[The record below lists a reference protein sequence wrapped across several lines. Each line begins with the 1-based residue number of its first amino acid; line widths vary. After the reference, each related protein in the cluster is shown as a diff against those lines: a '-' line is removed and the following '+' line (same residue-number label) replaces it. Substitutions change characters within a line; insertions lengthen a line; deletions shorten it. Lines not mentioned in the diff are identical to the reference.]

1 MAYADGTV
9 VIDTEIDTDG
19 IQAGSKEVEAR
30 LRNLAREVNNI
41 GATAKAA
48 LNKQID
54 AFAKLNNEYAAQ
66 EQKVENLRKK
76 VAEYGNQK
84 IPTDEYREI
93 QTQIEQATAKL
104 NRLKEAQER
113 YIAGGGKTNSN
124 TYRRQA
130 YDMEELANTIK
141 YAESE
146 LKDLEDTGQ
155 AFKTATGT
163 KEAMSDMAKLVQ
175 EESKLS
181 DMNNRLYTSYSGI
194 TAKVEDYGRKI
205 AEAEQKA
212 AEAERKAEEKA
223 EQKIAALNQKL
234 EATRAKEV
242 QASMEADKL
251 KNIADNAQIASK
263 RIVKL
268 NEELARLKARQAELE
283 KAGVSNG
290 YKEYESNALKIQKLN
305 GKLDSYKKALSSVN
319 DRQNRFGSSAKKAA
333 SSVDKVGKSSN
344 RARMGLGRMLAMSL
358 MMSVAFRAFSAIFGG
373 IKSGFDNLAQY
384 SGTTNQ
390 SISMLWSSLVRL
402 QNALATAFAPILT
415 VIAPILTKF
424 IDMLS
429 TAASYVSM
437 FFSFLSG
444 KSTYTRAIAVQKNYA
459 ASLGDTASAAKD
471 AADATEDAAKAA
483 EDYLSPLD
491 DINRFTAEDSS
502 SKSPSIGSGGSG
514 GGVGATG
521 PMFEDVAITD
531 IPILEKL
538 KDILSQIFKPFK
550 QAWEKEGKKTVD
562 AAKYAF
568 TEFGKLAKDVG
579 KSMLEVWTNGTG
591 TQLLTTSLQ
600 IVQAILITVGRIA
613 ERLDE
618 AWNKN
623 AVGTAIIQAIADI
636 FQSVLDFI
644 NKIAWATAEW
654 AASIDFYPLL
664 DAIRKLL
671 ESISPLIEAIGNFV
685 LRIYKNIVLPFLTWL
700 IESAIPTL
708 ISVVAAF
715 FNFISEH
722 QWIIDVIGAALIGAF
737 AASVIV
743 PLIVSIVGAIGTIIS
758 VVGSL
763 IAIIGS
769 NGLIGVIG
777 TIVSALGGPLAVAI
791 AATIAILILLVT
803 HWDTVKNTMNAI
815 KDWIANAFVRDW
827 KKEFGYLGEYLNAWF
842 KNIKNLWDGIK
853 QIFNGII
860 TFVKGVFTGNW
871 RQAWEGVRQIFA
883 GVWNS
888 FDAIVK
894 APINAVIAFINSFL
908 YAIQVMQNSFANALN
923 SMSISLPHWLEKLT
937 GFSSVGFNVGYW
949 SAPMVPYLA
958 QGAVIPPNREFMAVL
973 GDQKSGNNIEAPE
986 SLIRRIVREESG
998 NGKGSTY
1005 NVTAQVNRRTLF
1017 DLVLEEGKVRRTVT
1031 GRNPFETV

>member
-9 VIDTEIDTDG
+9 VIDTEINADG
-19 IQAGSKEVEAR
+19 IQAGSKDIEAS
-30 LRNLAREVNNI
+30 LRNLAKETNNI

-54 AFAKLNNEYAAQ
+54 AFAKLNNEYVAQ
-66 EQKVENLRKK
+66 EQKVESLRKK

-93 QTQIEQATAKL
+93 QAQISEATAKQ
-104 NRLKEAQER
+104 NRLTEARDR
-113 YIAGGGKTNSN
+113 YLANGGKTSSN
-124 TYRRQA
+124 TYKKQT
-130 YDMEELANTIK
+130 YDLEELANTIK
-141 YAESE
+141 YAEGE
-146 LKDLEDTGQ
+146 LKDLEERGKAFTTG
-155 AFKTATGT
+155 TGT
-163 KEAMSDMAKLVQ
+163 KEAKKDIEKLAQ
-175 EESKLS
+175 AEQKLA
-181 DMNNRLYTSYSGI
+181 DMNNRLKTSYDGI
-194 TAKVEDYGRKI
+194 TS
-205 AEAEQKA
+205 
-212 AEAERKAEEKA
+212 KAEEYGKKA
-223 EQKIAALNQKL
+223 EKANN
-234 EATRAKEV
+234 RAKV
-242 QASMEADKL
+242 
-251 KNIADNAQIASK
+251 
-263 RIVKL
+263 
-268 NEELARLKARQAELE
+268 
-283 KAGVSNG
+283 
-290 YKEYESNALKIQKLN
+290 
-305 GKLDSYKKALSSVN
+305 
-319 DRQNRFGSSAKKAA
+319 SAKKA
-333 SSVDKVGKSSN
+333 SGELDKVSRSSG

-415 VIAPILTKF
+415 VVAPILTKF

-491 DINRFTAEDSS
+491 DINKFTAEDTS
-502 SKSPSIGSGGSG
+502 SKSPSSGSSGTG

-538 KDILSQIFKPFK
+538 KDILSKIFKPFK
-550 QAWEKEGKKTVD
+550 QAWQQEGKATID
-562 AAKYAF
+562 AAKLAF
-568 TEFGKLAKDVG
+568 TNLKSLVKDVG

-591 TQLLTTSLQ
+591 TQLLSTTLQ
-600 IVQAILITVGRIA
+600 IAQAILTTIGRIA
-613 ERLDE
+613 GKLDE

-623 AVGTAIIQAIADI
+623 SVGTAIIQAIADI
-636 FQSVLDFI
+636 LQNILDFV
-644 NKIAWATAEW
+644 NRIAWATADW
-654 AASIDFYPLL
+654 AAKLDFYPLL
-664 DAIRKLL
+664 DSIRQLL
-671 ESISPLIEAIGNFV
+671 ESVSPLVEKIGNFLGNV
-685 LRIYKNIVLPFLTWL
+685 YEKIILPSLTWL
-700 IESAIPTL
+700 IETGLPTVIEWL
-708 ISVVAAF
+708 GKF
-715 FNFISEH
+715 FDFLSEH
-722 QWIIDVIGAALIGAF
+722 QWIIDLLGATLLGAF
-737 AASVIV
+737 AASKIV
-743 PLIVSIVGAIGTIIS
+743 ALITSIMGAIELLMS
-758 VVGSL
+758 
-763 IAIIGS
+763 IIGTK
-769 NGLIGVIG
+769 GLIGL
-777 TIVSALGGPLAVAI
+777 LGGPLAVAI

-803 HWDTVKNTMNAI
+803 HWDTVKNTMNTI
-815 KDWIANAFVRDW
+815 KDWIANAFVHDW
-827 KKEFGYLGEYLNAWF
+827 TKEFGYLGGYLNAWF

-888 FDAIVK
+888 FAAIVK
-894 APINAVIAFINSFL
+894 APINTIIAFVNSFL
-908 YAIQVMQNSFANALN
+908 YVIQVMQNSFANALN

-958 QGAVIPPNREFMAVL
+958 QGAVIPPNKEFMAVL

-1005 NVTAQVNRRTLF
+1005 NVIAQVNRRTLF

>member
-19 IQAGSKEVEAR
+19 IQAGSEEVEAR
-30 LRNLAREVNNI
+30 IRNLAKKVNNI

-66 EQKVENLRKK
+66 EQKVESLRKK

-84 IPTDEYREI
+84 IPTDEYKEI
-93 QTQIEQATAKL
+93 QAQIEQATAKL

-124 TYRRQA
+124 TYRRQV

-163 KEAMSDMAKLVQ
+163 KEAMSDMAKLAQ

-223 EQKIAALNQKL
+223 EQKIAALNQRL
-234 EATRAKEV
+234 EETRAKEV
-242 QASMEADKL
+242 QAAMEADKL
-251 KNIADNAQIASK
+251 KNIADNAQIGSK

-268 NEELARLKARQAELE
+268 NEELAKLKARQAELE
-283 KAGVSNG
+283 KSGVSNG
-290 YKEYESNALKIQKLN
+290 YKEYETNALKIQKLN
-305 GKLDSYKKALSSVN
+305 GKLDSYKKALSSAN
-319 DRQNRFGSSAKKAA
+319 DRQKLLGSSAKKAS
-333 SSVDKVGKSSN
+333 SSVDKVARSSN
-344 RARMGLGRMLAMSL
+344 NARRGLGRMLAMSL

-491 DINRFTAEDSS
+491 DINKFTAEDTS
-502 SKSPSIGSGGSG
+502 SKSPSGGSGGSG
-514 GGVGATG
+514 GGVGASE

-550 QAWEKEGKKTVD
+550 QAWQQEGKATID
-562 AAKYAF
+562 AAKLAF
-568 TEFGKLAKDVG
+568 TNLKSLAGDVG

-591 TQLLTTSLQ
+591 TQLLSTTLQ
-600 IVQAILITVGRIA
+600 IAQAILTTIGRIA
-613 ERLDE
+613 GRLDE

-623 AVGTAIIQAIADI
+623 SVGTAIIQAIADI
-636 FQSVLDFI
+636 LQKILDFV
-644 NKIAWATAEW
+644 NRIAWATADW
-654 AASIDFYPLL
+654 AAKLDFYPLL
-664 DAIRKLL
+664 DSIRQLL
-671 ESISPLIEAIGNFV
+671 ESVSPLVEKIGNFLGDV
-685 LRIYKNIVLPFLTWL
+685 YEKIILPFLTWL
-700 IESAIPTL
+700 IETGLPTVIEWL
-708 ISVVAAF
+708 GKF
-715 FNFISEH
+715 FDFLSEH
-722 QWIIDVIGAALIGAF
+722 QWIIDLLGATLLGAF
-737 AASVIV
+737 AASKIV
-743 PLIVSIVGAIGTIIS
+743 ALITSIMGAIELLMS
-758 VVGSL
+758 
-763 IAIIGS
+763 IIGTK
-769 NGLIGVIG
+769 GLIGL
-777 TIVSALGGPLAVAI
+777 LGGPLAVAI

-803 HWDTVKNTMNAI
+803 HWDTVKNTMNTI
-815 KDWIANAFVRDW
+815 KDWIANAFVHDW
-827 KKEFGYLGEYLNAWF
+827 TKEFGYLGGYLNAWF

-871 RQAWEGVRQIFA
+871 RQAWEGVKQIFA

-888 FDAIVK
+888 FAAIVK
-894 APINAVIAFINSFL
+894 APINTIIAFINSFL
-908 YAIQVMQNSFANALN
+908 YAIQTMQNSFANALN

-958 QGAVIPPNREFMAVL
+958 QGAVIPPNKEFMAVL

>member
-30 LRNLAREVNNI
+30 IRNLAREVNNI

-66 EQKVENLRKK
+66 EQKVESLRKK

-93 QTQIEQATAKL
+93 QAQIAEATAKQ
-104 NRLKEAQER
+104 NRLTEARDR
-113 YIAGGGKTNSN
+113 YLANGGKTSSN
-124 TYRRQA
+124 TYKKQT
-130 YDMEELANTIK
+130 YDLEELANTIK
-141 YAESE
+141 YAEGE
-146 LKDLEDTGQ
+146 LKDLEERGKAFTTG
-155 AFKTATGT
+155 TGT
-163 KEAMSDMAKLVQ
+163 KEAKKDIEKLAQ
-175 EESKLS
+175 AERKLA
-181 DMNNRLYTSYSGI
+181 DMNNRLKTSYAGI
-194 TAKVEDYGRKI
+194 TS
-205 AEAEQKA
+205 
-212 AEAERKAEEKA
+212 KAEEYGKKA
-223 EQKIAALNQKL
+223 EKANN
-234 EATRAKEV
+234 RAKV
-242 QASMEADKL
+242 
-251 KNIADNAQIASK
+251 
-263 RIVKL
+263 
-268 NEELARLKARQAELE
+268 
-283 KAGVSNG
+283 
-290 YKEYESNALKIQKLN
+290 
-305 GKLDSYKKALSSVN
+305 
-319 DRQNRFGSSAKKAA
+319 SAKKA
-333 SSVDKVGKSSN
+333 SGELDKVSRSSG

-415 VIAPILTKF
+415 VITPILTKF

-491 DINRFTAEDSS
+491 DINKFTAEDTS
-502 SKSPSIGSGGSG
+502 SKSPSGGSGGSG
-514 GGVGATG
+514 GGVGASE

-550 QAWEKEGKKTVD
+550 QAWQQEGKATID
-562 AAKYAF
+562 AAKLAF
-568 TEFGKLAKDVG
+568 TNLKSLAGDVG

-591 TQLLTTSLQ
+591 TQLLSTALQ
-600 IVQAILITVGRIA
+600 IVQAILTTIGRIA
-613 ERLDE
+613 GKLDE

-623 AVGTAIIQAIADI
+623 SVGTAIIQAIADI
-636 FQSVLDFI
+636 LQKILDFV
-644 NKIAWATAEW
+644 NRIAWATADW
-654 AASIDFYPLL
+654 AAKLDFYPLL
-664 DAIRKLL
+664 DSIRQLL
-671 ESISPLIEAIGNFV
+671 ESVSPLVEKIGNFLGNV
-685 LRIYKNIVLPFLTWL
+685 YEKIILPFLTWL
-700 IESAIPTL
+700 IETGLPTVIEWL
-708 ISVVAAF
+708 GKF
-715 FNFISEH
+715 FDFLSEH
-722 QWIIDVIGAALIGAF
+722 QWIIDLLGATLLGAF
-737 AASVIV
+737 AASKIV
-743 PLIVSIVGAIGTIIS
+743 ALITSIMGAIELLMS
-758 VVGSL
+758 
-763 IAIIGS
+763 IIGTK
-769 NGLIGVIG
+769 GLIGL
-777 TIVSALGGPLAVAI
+777 LGGPLAVAI

-803 HWDTVKNTMNAI
+803 HWDTVKNTMNTI
-815 KDWIANAFVRDW
+815 KDWIANAFVHDW
-827 KKEFGYLGEYLNAWF
+827 TKEFGYLGGYLNAWF

-871 RQAWEGVRQIFA
+871 RQAWEGVKQIFA

-888 FDAIVK
+888 FAAIVK
-894 APINAVIAFINSFL
+894 APINTIIAFINSFL
-908 YAIQVMQNSFANALN
+908 YAIQTMQNSFANALN

-958 QGAVIPPNREFMAVL
+958 QGAVIPPNKEFMAVL

>member
-9 VIDTEIDTDG
+9 VIDTEINADG
-19 IQAGSKEVEAR
+19 IQAGSKDIEAS
-30 LRNLAREVNNI
+30 LRNLAKETNNI

-66 EQKVENLRKK
+66 EQKVESLRKK

-93 QTQIEQATAKL
+93 QAQIAEATAKQ
-104 NRLKEAQER
+104 NRLTEARDR
-113 YIAGGGKTNSN
+113 YLANGGKTSSN
-124 TYRRQA
+124 TYKKQT
-130 YDMEELANTIK
+130 YDLEELANTIK
-141 YAESE
+141 YAEGE
-146 LKDLEDTGQ
+146 LKDLEERGKAFTTG
-155 AFKTATGT
+155 TGT
-163 KEAMSDMAKLVQ
+163 KEAKKDIEKLAQ
-175 EESKLS
+175 AERKLA
-181 DMNNRLYTSYSGI
+181 DMNNRLKTSYDGI
-194 TAKVEDYGRKI
+194 TN
-205 AEAEQKA
+205 
-212 AEAERKAEEKA
+212 KAEEYGKKA
-223 EQKIAALNQKL
+223 EKANN
-234 EATRAKEV
+234 RAKV
-242 QASMEADKL
+242 
-251 KNIADNAQIASK
+251 
-263 RIVKL
+263 
-268 NEELARLKARQAELE
+268 
-283 KAGVSNG
+283 
-290 YKEYESNALKIQKLN
+290 
-305 GKLDSYKKALSSVN
+305 
-319 DRQNRFGSSAKKAA
+319 SAKKASGELEKVSR
-333 SSVDKVGKSSN
+333 SSG

-402 QNALATAFAPILT
+402 QNALATAFSPILA
-415 VIAPILTKF
+415 VVAPILTKF

-491 DINRFTAEDSS
+491 DINKYTAEDSS
-502 SKSPSIGSGGSG
+502 SKSPSSGSGGSG

-550 QAWEKEGKKTVD
+550 QAWQQEGKATID
-562 AAKYAF
+562 AAKLAF
-568 TEFGKLAKDVG
+568 NNLKSLAKDVG

-591 TQLLTTSLQ
+591 TQLLSTTLQ
-600 IVQAILITVGRIA
+600 IVQAILTTIGRIA
-613 ERLDE
+613 GKLDE

-623 AVGTAIIQAIADI
+623 SVGTAIIQAIADI
-636 FQSVLDFI
+636 LQKILDFV
-644 NKIAWATAEW
+644 NRIAWATADW
-654 AASIDFYPLL
+654 AAKLDFYPLL
-664 DAIRKLL
+664 DSIRQLL
-671 ESISPLIEAIGNFV
+671 ESVSPLVEKIGNFLGNV
-685 LRIYKNIVLPFLTWL
+685 YEKIILPSLTWL
-700 IESAIPTL
+700 IETGLPTVIEWL
-708 ISVVAAF
+708 GKF
-715 FNFISEH
+715 FDFLSEH
-722 QWIIDVIGAALIGAF
+722 QWIIDLLGATLLGAF
-737 AASVIV
+737 AASKIV
-743 PLIVSIVGAIGTIIS
+743 ALITSIMGAIELLMS
-758 VVGSL
+758 
-763 IAIIGS
+763 IIGTK
-769 NGLIGVIG
+769 GLIGL
-777 TIVSALGGPLAVAI
+777 LGGPLAVAI
-791 AATIAILILLVT
+791 AATIAILVLLVT
-803 HWDTVKNTMNAI
+803 HWDTVKNTMNTI
-815 KDWIANAFVRDW
+815 KDWIANAFVHDW
-827 KKEFGYLGEYLNAWF
+827 TKEFGYLGGYLNAWF

-888 FDAIVK
+888 FAAIVK
-894 APINAVIAFINSFL
+894 APINTIIAFINSFL
-908 YAIQVMQNSFANALN
+908 YAIQTMQNSFANALN

-958 QGAVIPPNREFMAVL
+958 QGAVIPPNKEFMAVL

>member
-9 VIDTEIDTDG
+9 IIDTELDTDG

-66 EQKVENLRKK
+66 EQKVESLRKK

-84 IPTDEYREI
+84 IPTDEYKEI
-93 QTQIEQATAKL
+93 QAQIAEATAKQ
-104 NRLKEAQER
+104 NRLIEARDR
-113 YIAGGGKTNSN
+113 YLANGGKTSSD
-124 TYRRQA
+124 TYKKQT
-130 YDMEELANTIK
+130 YDIEELANTIK
-141 YAESE
+141 YAEGE
-146 LKDLEDTGQ
+146 LKDLEERGKAFTTGIE
-155 AFKTATGT
+155 T
-163 KEAMSDMAKLVQ
+163 KEAKKDIEKLAQ
-175 EESKLS
+175 AERKLA
-181 DMNNRLYTSYSGI
+181 DMNNRLKTSYDDI
-194 TAKVEDYGRKI
+194 TS
-205 AEAEQKA
+205 
-212 AEAERKAEEKA
+212 KAEEYGKKA
-223 EQKIAALNQKL
+223 EKANN
-234 EATRAKEV
+234 R
-242 QASMEADKL
+242 
-251 KNIADNAQIASK
+251 SK
-263 RIVKL
+263 V
-268 NEELARLKARQAELE
+268 
-283 KAGVSNG
+283 
-290 YKEYESNALKIQKLN
+290 
-305 GKLDSYKKALSSVN
+305 
-319 DRQNRFGSSAKKAA
+319 SAKKA
-333 SSVDKVGKSSN
+333 SGELDKVSRSSG

-538 KDILSQIFKPFK
+538 KDILLQIFKPFK
-550 QAWEKEGKKTVD
+550 QAWAQEGKATID
-562 AAKYAF
+562 AAKLAF
-568 TEFGKLAKDVG
+568 TNLKSLAGDVG

-591 TQLLTTSLQ
+591 TQLLSTTLQ
-600 IVQAILITVGRIA
+600 IVQAILTTIGRIA
-613 ERLDE
+613 GKLDE

-623 AVGTAIIQAIADI
+623 SVGTAIIQAIADI
-636 FQSVLDFI
+636 LQKILDFV
-644 NKIAWATAEW
+644 NRIAWATADW
-654 AASIDFYPLL
+654 AAKLDFYPLL
-664 DAIRKLL
+664 DSIRQLL
-671 ESISPLIEAIGNFV
+671 ESVSPLVEKIGNFLGDV
-685 LRIYKNIVLPFLTWL
+685 YEKIILPFLTWL
-700 IESAIPTL
+700 IETGLPTVIEWL
-708 ISVVAAF
+708 GKF
-715 FNFISEH
+715 FDFLSEH
-722 QWIIDVIGAALIGAF
+722 QWIIDLLGATLIGVF
-737 AASVIV
+737 AASKIV
-743 PLIVSIVGAIGTIIS
+743 PKINEIKGSIELLMDIIGTK
-758 VVGSL
+758 
-763 IAIIGS
+763 
-769 NGLIGVIG
+769 GLIGL
-777 TIVSALGGPLAVAI
+777 LGGPLTIAIVAI
-791 AATIAILILLVT
+791 IAILILLVT

-1005 NVTAQVNRRTLF
+1005 NVIAQVNRRTLF

>member
-9 VIDTEIDTDG
+9 VIDTEINADG
-19 IQAGSKEVEAR
+19 IQAGSKDIEAS
-30 LRNLAREVNNI
+30 LRNLAKETNNI

-66 EQKVENLRKK
+66 EQKVESLRKK

-146 LKDLEDTGQ
+146 LKDLEDTGH

-242 QASMEADKL
+242 QAAMEADKL

-344 RARMGLGRMLAMSL
+344 RARMGLGRMLSMSL

-373 IKSGFDNLAQY
+373 IKSGFDKLAQY

-415 VIAPILTKF
+415 VVAPILTKF

-491 DINRFTAEDSS
+491 DINKFTAEDSS
-502 SKSPSIGSGGSG
+502 SKSPSSGSGGTG

-550 QAWEKEGKKTVD
+550 QAWQQEGKATID
-562 AAKYAF
+562 AAKLAF
-568 TEFGKLAKDVG
+568 NNLKSLAKDVG

-591 TQLLTTSLQ
+591 TQLLSTTLQ
-600 IVQAILITVGRIA
+600 IVQAILTTIGRIA
-613 ERLDE
+613 GKLDE

-623 AVGTAIIQAIADI
+623 SVGTAIIQAIADI
-636 FQSVLDFI
+636 LQKILDFV
-644 NKIAWATAEW
+644 NRIAWATADW
-654 AASIDFYPLL
+654 ASKLDFYPLL
-664 DAIRKLL
+664 DSIRQLL
-671 ESISPLIEAIGNFV
+671 ESVSPLVEKIGNFLGNV
-685 LRIYKNIVLPFLTWL
+685 YEKIILPSLTWL
-700 IESAIPTL
+700 IETGLPTVIEWL
-708 ISVVAAF
+708 GKF
-715 FNFISEH
+715 FDFLSEH
-722 QWIIDVIGAALIGAF
+722 QWIIDLLGATLLGAF
-737 AASVIV
+737 AASKIV
-743 PLIVSIVGAIGTIIS
+743 ALITSIMGAIELLMS
-758 VVGSL
+758 
-763 IAIIGS
+763 IIGTK
-769 NGLIGVIG
+769 GLIGL
-777 TIVSALGGPLAVAI
+777 LGGPLAVAI
-791 AATIAILILLVT
+791 AATIAILVLLVT

-815 KDWIANAFVRDW
+815 KDWIANAFVHDW
-827 KKEFGYLGEYLNAWF
+827 TKEFGYLGGYLNAWF

-888 FDAIVK
+888 FAAIVK
-894 APINAVIAFINSFL
+894 APINTIIAFINSFL
-908 YAIQVMQNSFANALN
+908 YAIQTMQNSFANALN

-958 QGAVIPPNREFMAVL
+958 QGAVIPPNKEFMAVL

>member
-9 VIDTEIDTDG
+9 IIDTELDTDG

-491 DINRFTAEDSS
+491 DINKFTAEDSS
-502 SKSPSIGSGGSG
+502 SKSPSSGSGGSG

-550 QAWEKEGKKTVD
+550 QAWAQEGKATID
-562 AAKYAF
+562 AAKLAF
-568 TEFGKLAKDVG
+568 TNLKSLAKDVG

-591 TQLLTTSLQ
+591 TQLLSTTLQ
-600 IVQAILITVGRIA
+600 IVQAILTTIGRIA
-613 ERLDE
+613 GKLDE

-623 AVGTAIIQAIADI
+623 SVGTAIIQAVADI
-636 FQSVLDFI
+636 LQKILDFV
-644 NKIAWATAEW
+644 NRIAWATADW
-654 AASIDFYPLL
+654 AAKLDFYPLL
-664 DAIRKLL
+664 DSIRQLL
-671 ESISPLIEAIGNFV
+671 ESVSPLVEKIGNFLGDV
-685 LRIYKNIVLPFLTWL
+685 YEKIILPFLTWL
-700 IESAIPTL
+700 IETGLPTVIEWL
-708 ISVVAAF
+708 GKF
-715 FNFISEH
+715 FDFLSEH
-722 QWIIDVIGAALIGAF
+722 QWIIDLLGATLLGAF
-737 AASVIV
+737 AASKIV
-743 PLIVSIVGAIGTIIS
+743 ALITSIMGAIELLMS
-758 VVGSL
+758 
-763 IAIIGS
+763 IIGTK
-769 NGLIGVIG
+769 GLIGL
-777 TIVSALGGPLAVAI
+777 LGGPLAVAI

-803 HWDTVKNTMNAI
+803 HWDTVKNTMNTI
-815 KDWIANAFVRDW
+815 KDWIANAFVHDW
-827 KKEFGYLGEYLNAWF
+827 TKEFGYLGVYLNAWF
-842 KNIKNLWDGIK
+842 KNIKNLWDGVK

-871 RQAWEGVRQIFA
+871 RQAWEGVKQIFA

-888 FDAIVK
+888 FAAIVK
-894 APINAVIAFINSFL
+894 APINTIIAFINSFL
-908 YAIQVMQNSFANALN
+908 YAIQTMQNSFANALN

-958 QGAVIPPNREFMAVL
+958 QGAVIPPNKEFMAVL

>member
-9 VIDTEIDTDG
+9 VIDTEINADG
-19 IQAGSKEVEAR
+19 IQAGSKDIEAS
-30 LRNLAREVNNI
+30 LRNLAKETNNI
-41 GATAKAA
+41 GATAKAS

-66 EQKVENLRKK
+66 EQKVESLRQK

-124 TYRRQA
+124 TYRRQV

-141 YAESE
+141 YAEGE
-146 LKDLEDTGQ
+146 LKDLEETGK
-155 AFKTATGT
+155 AFTTGSGT
-163 KEAMSDMAKLVQ
+163 KEAKKDIENLERAGRKLCDMQ
-175 EESKLS
+175 
-181 DMNNRLYTSYSGI
+181 NRLNTSYTGI
-194 TAKVEDYGRKI
+194 NEKVKEYN
-205 AEAEQKA
+205 QKA
-212 AEAERKAEEKA
+212 DR
-223 EQKIAALNQKL
+223 
-234 EATRAKEV
+234 ATK
-242 QASMEADKL
+242 STDKL
-251 KNIADNAQIASK
+251 ANSGN
-263 RIVKL
+263 
-268 NEELARLKARQAELE
+268 
-283 KAGVSNG
+283 
-290 YKEYESNALKIQKLN
+290 
-305 GKLDSYKKALSSVN
+305 
-319 DRQNRFGSSAKKAA
+319 KAA
-333 SSVDKVGKSSN
+333 KSLRKTSRESGGLKSSL
-344 RARMGLGRMLAMSL
+344 MTILKYSLGIRSLYVLANKL
-358 MMSVAFRAFSAIFGG
+358 RSALVGG
-373 IKSGFDNLAQY
+373 FKNLAQY
-384 SGTTNQ
+384 SGETNG
-390 SISMLWSSLVRL
+390 SISMLWSSLERL
-402 QNALATAFAPILT
+402 KNSLATAFSPILT
-415 VIAPILTKF
+415 VAAPILSKF

-429 TAASYVSM
+429 TAASHVSM

-491 DINRFTAEDSS
+491 DINKFTAEDSS
-502 SKSPSIGSGGSG
+502 SSKTPSSGSGSGGT
-514 GGVGATG
+514 GATG

-538 KDILSQIFKPFK
+538 KDILSKIFKPFK
-550 QAWEKEGKKTVD
+550 QAWEQEGKATID
-562 AAKYAF
+562 AAKLAF
-568 TEFGKLAKDVG
+568 TNLKSLAKDVG

-591 TQLLTTSLQ
+591 TQLLSTALQ
-600 IVQAILITVGRIA
+600 IVQAILTTIGRIA
-613 ERLDE
+613 GKLDE

-623 AVGTAIIQAIADI
+623 SVGTAIVQETANILQKI
-636 FQSVLDFI
+636 LDFV
-644 NKIAWATAEW
+644 NRIAWATAEW
-654 AASIDFYPLL
+654 SGKLDFYPLL
-664 DAIRKLL
+664 DSIRKLL
-671 ESISPLIEAIGNFV
+671 ESISPLVDKIGNFLGNV
-685 LRIYKNIVLPFLTWL
+685 YEKVILPCLTWL
-700 IESAIPTL
+700 IETGLPAAIEWL
-708 ISVVAAF
+708 GRLF
-715 FNFISEH
+715 DDISEH
-722 QWIIDVIGAALIGAF
+722 QWIVDLLGATLIGAF
-737 AASVIV
+737 AASKIV
-743 PLIVSIVGAIGTIIS
+743 PLILSIKSAIE
-758 VVGSL
+758 VL
-763 IAIIGS
+763 MAIIGEKGFI
-769 NGLIGVIG
+769 GL
-777 TIVSALGGPLAVAI
+777 LGGPLAVAI

-803 HWDTVKNTMNAI
+803 HCDTVKNTMNTI
-815 KDWIANAFVRDW
+815 KDWIANAFVHDW

-842 KNIKNLWDGIK
+842 KNIKNLWDGVK

-888 FDAIVK
+888 FAAIVK
-894 APINAVIAFINSFL
+894 APINTIIAFINSFL
-908 YAIQVMQNSFANALN
+908 YVIQVMQNSFANALN

-958 QGAVIPPNREFMAVL
+958 QGAVIPPNKEFMAVL

-998 NGKGSTY
+998 NGKGGTY

>member
-9 VIDTEIDTDG
+9 IIDTELDTDG

-66 EQKVENLRKK
+66 EQKVESLRKK

-93 QTQIEQATAKL
+93 QAQIAEATAKQ
-104 NRLKEAQER
+104 NRLTEARDR
-113 YIAGGGKTNSN
+113 YLANGGKTSSD
-124 TYRRQA
+124 TYKKQT
-130 YDMEELANTIK
+130 YDIEELANTIK
-141 YAESE
+141 YAEGE
-146 LKDLEDTGQ
+146 LKDLEERGKAFTTGIE
-155 AFKTATGT
+155 T
-163 KEAMSDMAKLVQ
+163 KEAKKDIEKLAQ
-175 EESKLS
+175 AERKLA
-181 DMNNRLYTSYSGI
+181 DMNNRLKTSYDDI
-194 TAKVEDYGRKI
+194 TS
-205 AEAEQKA
+205 
-212 AEAERKAEEKA
+212 KAEEYGKKA
-223 EQKIAALNQKL
+223 EKANN
-234 EATRAKEV
+234 R
-242 QASMEADKL
+242 
-251 KNIADNAQIASK
+251 SK
-263 RIVKL
+263 V
-268 NEELARLKARQAELE
+268 
-283 KAGVSNG
+283 
-290 YKEYESNALKIQKLN
+290 
-305 GKLDSYKKALSSVN
+305 
-319 DRQNRFGSSAKKAA
+319 SAKKA
-333 SSVDKVGKSSN
+333 SGELDKVSRSSG

-415 VIAPILTKF
+415 VVAPILTKF

-491 DINRFTAEDSS
+491 DINKFTAEDSS

-514 GGVGATG
+514 GTGATG

-550 QAWEKEGKKTVD
+550 QAWQKEGKATID
-562 AAKYAF
+562 AAKLAF
-568 TEFGKLAKDVG
+568 TNLKSLAKDVG

-591 TQLLTTSLQ
+591 TQLLSTASQ
-600 IVQAILITVGRIA
+600 IVQAILTTIGRIA
-613 ERLDE
+613 GKLDE

-623 AVGTAIIQAIADI
+623 SVGTAIIQAIADI
-636 FQSVLDFI
+636 LQKILDFVNRI
-644 NKIAWATAEW
+644 TWATADW
-654 AASIDFYPLL
+654 AAKLDFYPLL
-664 DAIRKLL
+664 DSIRQLL
-671 ESISPLIEAIGNFV
+671 ESVSPLVEKIGNFLGDV
-685 LRIYKNIVLPFLTWL
+685 YEKIILPFLTWL
-700 IESAIPTL
+700 IETGLPTVIEWL
-708 ISVVAAF
+708 GKF
-715 FNFISEH
+715 FDFLSEH
-722 QWIIDVIGAALIGAF
+722 QWIIDLLGATLIGAF
-737 AASVIV
+737 AAAKIV
-743 PLIVSIVGAIGTIIS
+743 PLILGIKNSIEV
-758 VVGSL
+758 L
-763 IAIIGS
+763 MAIIGEK
-769 NGLIGVIG
+769 GLIGL
-777 TIVSALGGPLAVAI
+777 LGGPLAVAI

-894 APINAVIAFINSFL
+894 APINAIIAFINSFL

>member
-19 IQAGSKEVEAR
+19 IQAGSEEVEAR
-30 LRNLAREVNNI
+30 IRNLARKVNNI

-66 EQKVENLRKK
+66 EQKVESLRKK

-93 QTQIEQATAKL
+93 QAQIAETTAKQ
-104 NRLKEAQER
+104 NRLIEARDR
-113 YIAGGGKTNSN
+113 YLANGGKTSSN
-124 TYRRQA
+124 TYKKQT
-130 YDMEELANTIK
+130 YDLEELANTIK
-141 YAESE
+141 YAEGE
-146 LKDLEDTGQ
+146 LKDLEERGKAFTTG
-155 AFKTATGT
+155 TGT
-163 KEAMSDMAKLVQ
+163 KEAKKDIEKLAQ
-175 EESKLS
+175 AERKLA
-181 DMNNRLYTSYSGI
+181 DMNNRLKTSYDGI
-194 TAKVEDYGRKI
+194 TS
-205 AEAEQKA
+205 
-212 AEAERKAEEKA
+212 KAEEYGKKA
-223 EQKIAALNQKL
+223 EKANN
-234 EATRAKEV
+234 RAKV
-242 QASMEADKL
+242 
-251 KNIADNAQIASK
+251 
-263 RIVKL
+263 
-268 NEELARLKARQAELE
+268 
-283 KAGVSNG
+283 
-290 YKEYESNALKIQKLN
+290 
-305 GKLDSYKKALSSVN
+305 
-319 DRQNRFGSSAKKAA
+319 SAKKASGELEKVSR
-333 SSVDKVGKSSN
+333 SSG

-402 QNALATAFAPILT
+402 QNALATAFSPILT

-491 DINRFTAEDSS
+491 DINKFTAEDSS
-502 SKSPSIGSGGSG
+502 SKSPSSGSGGAG

-550 QAWEKEGKKTVD
+550 QAWQQEGKATID
-562 AAKYAF
+562 AAKLAF
-568 TEFGKLAKDVG
+568 NNLKSLAKDVG

-591 TQLLTTSLQ
+591 TQLLSTTLQ
-600 IVQAILITVGRIA
+600 IVQAILTTIGRIA
-613 ERLDE
+613 GKLDE

-623 AVGTAIIQAIADI
+623 SVGTAIIQAIADI
-636 FQSVLDFI
+636 LQKILDFV
-644 NKIAWATAEW
+644 NRIAWATADW
-654 AASIDFYPLL
+654 AAKLDFYPLL
-664 DAIRKLL
+664 DSIRQLL
-671 ESISPLIEAIGNFV
+671 ESVSPLVEKIGNFLGNV
-685 LRIYKNIVLPFLTWL
+685 YEKIILPSLTWL
-700 IESAIPTL
+700 IETGLPTVIEWL
-708 ISVVAAF
+708 GKF
-715 FNFISEH
+715 FDFLSEH
-722 QWIIDVIGAALIGAF
+722 QWIIDLLGATLLGAF
-737 AASVIV
+737 AASKIV
-743 PLIVSIVGAIGTIIS
+743 ALITSIMGAIELLMS
-758 VVGSL
+758 
-763 IAIIGS
+763 IIGTK
-769 NGLIGVIG
+769 GLIGL
-777 TIVSALGGPLAVAI
+777 LGGPLAVAI
-791 AATIAILILLVT
+791 AATIAILVLLVT
-803 HWDTVKNTMNAI
+803 HWDTVKNTMNTI
-815 KDWIANAFVRDW
+815 KDWIANAFVHDW
-827 KKEFGYLGEYLNAWF
+827 TKEFGYLGGYLNAWF

-888 FDAIVK
+888 FAAIVK
-894 APINAVIAFINSFL
+894 APINTIIAFINSFL
-908 YAIQVMQNSFANALN
+908 YAIQTMQNSFANALN

-958 QGAVIPPNREFMAVL
+958 QGAVIPPNKEFMAVL

>member
-30 LRNLAREVNNI
+30 IRNLAREVNNI

-124 TYRRQA
+124 TYRRQV

-212 AEAERKAEEKA
+212 AEAERKEERKV
-223 EQKIAALNQKL
+223 EQRIAALNQKL

-242 QASMEADKL
+242 QAAMEADKL

-319 DRQNRFGSSAKKAA
+319 DKQNRFGSSAKKAA

-344 RARMGLGRMLAMSL
+344 RARMGLGRMLSMSL

-444 KSTYTRAIAVQKNYA
+444 KSTYTKAIAVQKNYA

-491 DINRFTAEDSS
+491 DINKFTAEDSS
-502 SKSPSIGSGGSG
+502 SKSPSIGSGGTG
-514 GGVGATG
+514 GGAGATG

-538 KDILSQIFKPFK
+538 KDILSKIFKPFK
-550 QAWEKEGKKTVD
+550 QAWKQEGKATID
-562 AAKYAF
+562 AAKLAF
-568 TEFGKLAKDVG
+568 TNLKSLAGDVG

-591 TQLLTTSLQ
+591 TQLLSTTLQ
-600 IVQAILITVGRIA
+600 IAQAILTTIGRIA
-613 ERLDE
+613 GKLDE

-623 AVGTAIIQAIADI
+623 SVGTAIIQAIADI
-636 FQSVLDFI
+636 LQKILDFV
-644 NKIAWATAEW
+644 NRIAWATADW
-654 AASIDFYPLL
+654 AAKLDFYPLL
-664 DAIRKLL
+664 DSIRQLL
-671 ESISPLIEAIGNFV
+671 ESVSPLVEKIGNFLGNV
-685 LRIYKNIVLPFLTWL
+685 YEKIILPSLTWL
-700 IESAIPTL
+700 IETGLPTVIEWL
-708 ISVVAAF
+708 GKF
-715 FNFISEH
+715 FDFLSEH
-722 QWIIDVIGAALIGAF
+722 QWIIDLLGATLIGAF
-737 AASVIV
+737 AAAKIV
-743 PLIVSIVGAIGTIIS
+743 PLILGIKNSIEV
-758 VVGSL
+758 L
-763 IAIIGS
+763 MAIIGEK
-769 NGLIGVIG
+769 GLIGL
-777 TIVSALGGPLAVAI
+777 LGGPLAVAI
-791 AATIAILILLVT
+791 TATIAILVLLVT
-803 HWDTVKNTMNAI
+803 HWDTVKNTMNTI
-815 KDWIANAFVRDW
+815 KDWIANAFVHDW
-827 KKEFGYLGEYLNAWF
+827 TKEFGYLGGYLNAWF

-888 FDAIVK
+888 FAAIVK
-894 APINAVIAFINSFL
+894 APINTIIAFINSFL
-908 YAIQVMQNSFANALN
+908 YVIQVMQNSFANALN

-958 QGAVIPPNREFMAVL
+958 QGAVIPPNKEFMAVL

>member
-66 EQKVENLRKK
+66 EQKVESLRKK
-76 VAEYGNQK
+76 VAEYGSQK

-93 QTQIEQATAKL
+93 QAQIAEATAKQ
-104 NRLKEAQER
+104 NRLTEARDR
-113 YIAGGGKTNSN
+113 YLANGGKTSSN
-124 TYRRQA
+124 TYKKQT
-130 YDMEELANTIK
+130 YDLEELANTIK
-141 YAESE
+141 YAEGE
-146 LKDLEDTGQ
+146 LKDLEETGK
-155 AFKTATGT
+155 AFATGTGT
-163 KEAMSDMAKLVQ
+163 KEAKKDIEKLAQ
-175 EESKLS
+175 AEQKLA
-181 DMNNRLYTSYSGI
+181 DMNNRLKTSYDGI
-194 TAKVEDYGRKI
+194 TS
-205 AEAEQKA
+205 
-212 AEAERKAEEKA
+212 KAEEYGKKA
-223 EQKIAALNQKL
+223 EKANN
-234 EATRAKEV
+234 RAKV
-242 QASMEADKL
+242 
-251 KNIADNAQIASK
+251 
-263 RIVKL
+263 
-268 NEELARLKARQAELE
+268 
-283 KAGVSNG
+283 
-290 YKEYESNALKIQKLN
+290 
-305 GKLDSYKKALSSVN
+305 
-319 DRQNRFGSSAKKAA
+319 SAKKA
-333 SSVDKVGKSSN
+333 SGELDKVSRSSG

-358 MMSVAFRAFSAIFGG
+358 MMSVAFRALSAIFGG

-471 AADATEDAAKAA
+471 AADATEDATKAA

-491 DINRFTAEDSS
+491 DINKFTVEDSS
-502 SKSPSIGSGGSG
+502 SKSPSSGSGGAG

-531 IPILEKL
+531 IPILENL

-550 QAWEKEGKKTVD
+550 QAWAQEGKATID
-562 AAKYAF
+562 AAKLAF
-568 TEFGKLAKDVG
+568 TNLKSLAKDVG

-591 TQLLTTSLQ
+591 TQLLSTTLQ
-600 IVQAILITVGRIA
+600 IVQAILTTIGRIA
-613 ERLDE
+613 GKLDE

-623 AVGTAIIQAIADI
+623 SVGTAIIQAIADI
-636 FQSVLDFI
+636 LQKILDFV
-644 NKIAWATAEW
+644 NRIAWATADW
-654 AASIDFYPLL
+654 AAKLDFYPLL
-664 DAIRKLL
+664 DSIRQLL
-671 ESISPLIEAIGNFV
+671 ESVSPLVEKIGNFLGNV
-685 LRIYKNIVLPFLTWL
+685 YEKIILPFLKWL
-700 IESAIPTL
+700 IETGLPTVIEWL
-708 ISVVAAF
+708 GKF
-715 FNFISEH
+715 FDFLSEH
-722 QWIIDVIGAALIGAF
+722 QWIIDLLGATLLGAF
-737 AASVIV
+737 AASK
-743 PLIVSIVGAIGTIIS
+743 IVSLITSIMGAIELLMS
-758 VVGSL
+758 
-763 IAIIGS
+763 IIGTK
-769 NGLIGVIG
+769 GLIGL
-777 TIVSALGGPLAVAI
+777 LGGPLAVAI

-803 HWDTVKNTMNAI
+803 HWDTVKNTMNTI
-815 KDWIANAFVRDW
+815 KDWIANAFVHDW
-827 KKEFGYLGEYLNAWF
+827 TKEFGYLGGYLNAWF
-842 KNIKNLWDGIK
+842 KNIKNLWDGVK

-871 RQAWEGVRQIFA
+871 RQAWEGVKQIFA

-888 FDAIVK
+888 FAAIVK
-894 APINAVIAFINSFL
+894 APINTIIAFINSFL
-908 YAIQVMQNSFANALN
+908 YAIQTMQNSFANALN

-958 QGAVIPPNREFMAVL
+958 QGAVIPPNKEFMAVL
-973 GDQKSGNNIEAPE
+973 GDQKNGNNIEAPE

-998 NGKGSTY
+998 NGNGGTY
-1005 NVTAQVNRRTLF
+1005 NFTAQINRRTLF
-1017 DLVLEEGKVRRTVT
+1017 KEVIEEAKVQKIVT

>member
-30 LRNLAREVNNI
+30 IRNLARKVNNI

-54 AFAKLNNEYAAQ
+54 AFAKLNNEYATQ
-66 EQKVENLRKK
+66 EQKVESLRKK

-93 QTQIEQATAKL
+93 QAQIAEATAKQ
-104 NRLKEAQER
+104 NRLTEARDR
-113 YIAGGGKTNSN
+113 YLANGGKTSSN
-124 TYRRQA
+124 TYKKQT
-130 YDMEELANTIK
+130 YDLEELANTIK
-141 YAESE
+141 YAEGE
-146 LKDLEDTGQ
+146 LKDLEERGKAFTTGI
-155 AFKTATGT
+155 GT
-163 KEAMSDMAKLVQ
+163 KEAKKDIEKLAQ
-175 EESKLS
+175 AERKLS
-181 DMNNRLYTSYSGI
+181 DMNNRLKTSYDGI
-194 TAKVEDYGRKI
+194 TN
-205 AEAEQKA
+205 
-212 AEAERKAEEKA
+212 KAEEYGKKA
-223 EQKIAALNQKL
+223 EKANN
-234 EATRAKEV
+234 RAKV
-242 QASMEADKL
+242 
-251 KNIADNAQIASK
+251 
-263 RIVKL
+263 
-268 NEELARLKARQAELE
+268 
-283 KAGVSNG
+283 
-290 YKEYESNALKIQKLN
+290 
-305 GKLDSYKKALSSVN
+305 
-319 DRQNRFGSSAKKAA
+319 SAKKA
-333 SSVDKVGKSSN
+333 SGELDKVSRSSG

-415 VIAPILTKF
+415 VVAPILSKF

-491 DINRFTAEDSS
+491 DINKFSSEDSS

-550 QAWEKEGKKTVD
+550 QAWKQEGKATID
-562 AAKYAF
+562 AAKLAF
-568 TEFGKLAKDVG
+568 NNLKSLAKDVG

-591 TQLLTTSLQ
+591 TQLLATTLQ
-600 IVQAILITVGRIA
+600 IVQAILTTIGRITGK
-613 ERLDE
+613 LDE

-623 AVGTAIIQAIADI
+623 SVGTAIIQAIADI
-636 FQSVLDFI
+636 LQKILDFV
-644 NKIAWATAEW
+644 NRIAWATADW
-654 AASIDFYPLL
+654 AAKLDFYPLL
-664 DAIRKLL
+664 DSIRQLL
-671 ESISPLIEAIGNFV
+671 ESVSPLVEKIGYFLGNV
-685 LRIYKNIVLPFLTWL
+685 YEKIILPCLTWL
-700 IESAIPTL
+700 IETGLPTVIEWL
-708 ISVVAAF
+708 GKF
-715 FNFISEH
+715 FDFLSEH
-722 QWIIDVIGAALIGAF
+722 QWIIDLLGATLLGAF
-737 AASVIV
+737 AASKIV
-743 PLIVSIVGAIGTIIS
+743 ALITSIMGAIELLMS
-758 VVGSL
+758 
-763 IAIIGS
+763 IIGTK
-769 NGLIGVIG
+769 GLIGL
-777 TIVSALGGPLAVAI
+777 LGGPLAVAI

-803 HWDTVKNTMNAI
+803 HWDTVKNTMNTI
-815 KDWIANAFVRDW
+815 KDWIANAFVHDW
-827 KKEFGYLGEYLNAWF
+827 TKEFGYLGGYLNAWF

-888 FDAIVK
+888 FAAIVK
-894 APINAVIAFINSFL
+894 APINTIIAFINSFL
-908 YAIQVMQNSFANALN
+908 YVIQVMQNSFANALN

-958 QGAVIPPNREFMAVL
+958 QGAVIPPNKEFMAVL

>member
-93 QTQIEQATAKL
+93 QAQIAEATAKQ
-104 NRLKEAQER
+104 NRLTEARDR
-113 YIAGGGKTNSN
+113 YLANGGKTSSS
-124 TYRRQA
+124 TYKKQT
-130 YDMEELANTIK
+130 YDLEELANTIK
-141 YAESE
+141 YAEGE
-146 LKDLEDTGQ
+146 LKDLEETGK
-155 AFKTATGT
+155 AFTTGTGT
-163 KEAMSDMAKLVQ
+163 KEAKKDMEKLAQ
-175 EESKLS
+175 AERKLS
-181 DMNNRLYTSYSGI
+181 DMNNRLKTSYDGI
-194 TAKVEDYGRKI
+194 TS
-205 AEAEQKA
+205 
-212 AEAERKAEEKA
+212 KAEEYGKKA
-223 EQKIAALNQKL
+223 EKANN
-234 EATRAKEV
+234 RAKV
-242 QASMEADKL
+242 
-251 KNIADNAQIASK
+251 
-263 RIVKL
+263 
-268 NEELARLKARQAELE
+268 
-283 KAGVSNG
+283 
-290 YKEYESNALKIQKLN
+290 
-305 GKLDSYKKALSSVN
+305 
-319 DRQNRFGSSAKKAA
+319 SAKKA
-333 SSVDKVGKSSN
+333 SLGLDKVSKSSS

-502 SKSPSIGSGGSG
+502 SKSPSSGSGGAG
-514 GGVGATG
+514 GGVGAAG

-550 QAWEKEGKKTVD
+550 QAWAQEGKATID
-562 AAKYAF
+562 AAKLAF
-568 TEFGKLAKDVG
+568 TNLKSLAKDVG

-591 TQLLTTSLQ
+591 TQLLSTTLQ
-600 IVQAILITVGRIA
+600 IVQAILTTIGRIA
-613 ERLDE
+613 GKLDE

-623 AVGTAIIQAIADI
+623 SVGTAIIQAIADI
-636 FQSVLDFI
+636 LQKILDFV
-644 NKIAWATAEW
+644 NRIAWATADW
-654 AASIDFYPLL
+654 AAKLDFYPLL
-664 DAIRKLL
+664 DSIRQLL
-671 ESISPLIEAIGNFV
+671 ESVSPLVEKIGNFLGNV
-685 LRIYKNIVLPFLTWL
+685 YEKIILPFLTWL
-700 IESAIPTL
+700 IETGLPTVIEWL
-708 ISVVAAF
+708 GKF
-715 FNFISEH
+715 FDFLSEH
-722 QWIIDVIGAALIGAF
+722 QWIIDLLGATLLGAF
-737 AASVIV
+737 AASKIV
-743 PLIVSIVGAIGTIIS
+743 ALITSIMGAIELLMS
-758 VVGSL
+758 
-763 IAIIGS
+763 IIGTK
-769 NGLIGVIG
+769 GLIGL
-777 TIVSALGGPLAVAI
+777 LGGPLAVAI
-791 AATIAILILLVT
+791 AATIAILVLLVT
-803 HWDTVKNTMNAI
+803 HWDTVKNTMNTL
-815 KDWIANAFVRDW
+815 KDWIANAFVHDW
-827 KKEFGYLGEYLNAWF
+827 TKEFGYLGGYLNAWF
-842 KNIKNLWDGIK
+842 KNIKNLWDGVK

-871 RQAWEGVRQIFA
+871 RQAWEGVKQIFA
-883 GVWNS
+883 GVWNT
-888 FDAIVK
+888 FAAIVK
-894 APINAVIAFINSFL
+894 APINTIIAFINSFL

>member
-9 VIDTEIDTDG
+9 VIDTEINADG
-19 IQAGSKEVEAR
+19 IQAGSKDIEAS
-30 LRNLAREVNNI
+30 LRNLAKETNNI

-66 EQKVENLRKK
+66 EQKVESLRKK

-84 IPTDEYREI
+84 IPTDEYKEI
-93 QTQIEQATAKL
+93 QAQIAEATAKQ
-104 NRLKEAQER
+104 NRLIEARDR
-113 YIAGGGKTNSN
+113 YLANGGKTSSN
-124 TYRRQA
+124 TYKKQT
-130 YDMEELANTIK
+130 YDLEELANTIK
-141 YAESE
+141 YAEGE
-146 LKDLEDTGQ
+146 LKDLEERGKAFTTG
-155 AFKTATGT
+155 TGT
-163 KEAMSDMAKLVQ
+163 KEAKKDIEKLAQ
-175 EESKLS
+175 AERKLA
-181 DMNNRLYTSYSGI
+181 DMNNRVKTSYDGI
-194 TAKVEDYGRKI
+194 TN
-205 AEAEQKA
+205 
-212 AEAERKAEEKA
+212 KAEEYGKKA
-223 EQKIAALNQKL
+223 EKANN
-234 EATRAKEV
+234 RAKV
-242 QASMEADKL
+242 
-251 KNIADNAQIASK
+251 
-263 RIVKL
+263 
-268 NEELARLKARQAELE
+268 
-283 KAGVSNG
+283 
-290 YKEYESNALKIQKLN
+290 
-305 GKLDSYKKALSSVN
+305 
-319 DRQNRFGSSAKKAA
+319 SAKKA
-333 SSVDKVGKSSN
+333 SGELDKVSRSSG

-491 DINRFTAEDSS
+491 DINKFTAEDSS
-502 SKSPSIGSGGSG
+502 SKSPSSGSGGAG

-550 QAWEKEGKKTVD
+550 QAWQQEGKATID
-562 AAKYAF
+562 AAKLAF
-568 TEFGKLAKDVG
+568 TNLKSLAKDVG

-591 TQLLTTSLQ
+591 TQLLSTALQ
-600 IVQAILITVGRIA
+600 IAQAILTTIGRIA
-613 ERLDE
+613 GKLDE

-623 AVGTAIIQAIADI
+623 SVGTAIIQAIADI
-636 FQSVLDFI
+636 LQKILDFV
-644 NKIAWATAEW
+644 NRIAWATADW
-654 AASIDFYPLL
+654 ASKLDFYPLL
-664 DAIRKLL
+664 DSIRQLL
-671 ESISPLIEAIGNFV
+671 ESVSPLVEKIGNFLGNV
-685 LRIYKNIVLPFLTWL
+685 YEKIILPFLTWL
-700 IESAIPTL
+700 IETGLPTVIEWL
-708 ISVVAAF
+708 GKF
-715 FNFISEH
+715 FDFLSEH
-722 QWIIDVIGAALIGAF
+722 QWIIDLLGATLLGAF
-737 AASVIV
+737 AASKIV
-743 PLIVSIVGAIGTIIS
+743 ALITSIMGAIELLMS
-758 VVGSL
+758 
-763 IAIIGS
+763 IIGTK
-769 NGLIGVIG
+769 GLIGL
-777 TIVSALGGPLAVAI
+777 LGGPLAVAI
-791 AATIAILILLVT
+791 AATIAILVLLVT

-815 KDWIANAFVRDW
+815 KDWIANAFVHDW
-827 KKEFGYLGEYLNAWF
+827 TKEFGYLGGYLNAWF

-888 FDAIVK
+888 FAAIVK
-894 APINAVIAFINSFL
+894 APINTIIAFINSFL

-958 QGAVIPPNREFMAVL
+958 QGAVIPPNKEFMAVL

>member
-66 EQKVENLRKK
+66 EQKVESLRKK
-76 VAEYGNQK
+76 VAEYGSQK

-93 QTQIEQATAKL
+93 QAQIAEATAKQ
-104 NRLKEAQER
+104 NRLTEARDR
-113 YIAGGGKTNSN
+113 YLANGGKTSSN
-124 TYRRQA
+124 TYKKQT
-130 YDMEELANTIK
+130 YDLEELANTIK
-141 YAESE
+141 YAEGE
-146 LKDLEDTGQ
+146 LKDLEETGK
-155 AFKTATGT
+155 AFATGTGT
-163 KEAMSDMAKLVQ
+163 KEAKKDIEKLAQ
-175 EESKLS
+175 AEQKLA
-181 DMNNRLYTSYSGI
+181 DMNNRLKTSYDGI
-194 TAKVEDYGRKI
+194 TS
-205 AEAEQKA
+205 
-212 AEAERKAEEKA
+212 KAEEYGKKA
-223 EQKIAALNQKL
+223 EKANN
-234 EATRAKEV
+234 RAKV
-242 QASMEADKL
+242 
-251 KNIADNAQIASK
+251 
-263 RIVKL
+263 
-268 NEELARLKARQAELE
+268 
-283 KAGVSNG
+283 
-290 YKEYESNALKIQKLN
+290 
-305 GKLDSYKKALSSVN
+305 
-319 DRQNRFGSSAKKAA
+319 SAKKA
-333 SSVDKVGKSSN
+333 SGELDKVSRSSG

-358 MMSVAFRAFSAIFGG
+358 MMSVAFRALSAIFGG

-491 DINRFTAEDSS
+491 DINKFTAEDSS
-502 SKSPSIGSGGSG
+502 SKSPSSGSGGSG

-550 QAWEKEGKKTVD
+550 QAWAQEGKATID
-562 AAKYAF
+562 AAKLAF
-568 TEFGKLAKDVG
+568 TNLKSLAKDVG

-591 TQLLTTSLQ
+591 TQLLSTTLQ
-600 IVQAILITVGRIA
+600 IVQAILTTIGRIA
-613 ERLDE
+613 GKLDE

-623 AVGTAIIQAIADI
+623 SVGTAIIQAIADI
-636 FQSVLDFI
+636 LQKILDFV
-644 NKIAWATAEW
+644 NRIAWATADW
-654 AASIDFYPLL
+654 AAKLDFYPLL
-664 DAIRKLL
+664 DSIRQLL
-671 ESISPLIEAIGNFV
+671 ESVSPLVEKIGNFLGNV
-685 LRIYKNIVLPFLTWL
+685 YEKIILPFLTWL
-700 IESAIPTL
+700 IETGLPTVIEWL
-708 ISVVAAF
+708 GKF
-715 FNFISEH
+715 FDFLSEH
-722 QWIIDVIGAALIGAF
+722 QWIIDLLGATLLGAF
-737 AASVIV
+737 AASKIV
-743 PLIVSIVGAIGTIIS
+743 ALITSIMGAIELLMS
-758 VVGSL
+758 
-763 IAIIGS
+763 IIGTK
-769 NGLIGVIG
+769 GLIGL
-777 TIVSALGGPLAVAI
+777 LGGPLAVAI

-803 HWDTVKNTMNAI
+803 HWDTVKNTMNTI
-815 KDWIANAFVRDW
+815 KDWIANAFVHDW
-827 KKEFGYLGEYLNAWF
+827 TKEFGYLGGYLNAWF

-871 RQAWEGVRQIFA
+871 RQAWEGVKQIFA

-888 FDAIVK
+888 FAAIVK
-894 APINAVIAFINSFL
+894 APINTIIAFINSFL
-908 YAIQVMQNSFANALN
+908 YVIQVMQNSFANALN